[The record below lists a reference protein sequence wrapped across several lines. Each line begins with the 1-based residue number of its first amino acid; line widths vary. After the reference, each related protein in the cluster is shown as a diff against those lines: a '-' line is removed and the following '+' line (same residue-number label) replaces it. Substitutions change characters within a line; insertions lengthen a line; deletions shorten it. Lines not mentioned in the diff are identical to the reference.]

1 MIANAI
7 IISYHCCVTSDTKPA
22 EVEIRAWARLVRAS
36 QDVIGAIE
44 NDLKI
49 TGFPSLHW
57 YDVLL
62 ELDGAKDGALRPSE
76 LAERTLFE
84 RYSITRLVDRMEK
97 HGLVE
102 RIPCPEDARGAI
114 VSITAKGRTLRR
126 DMWPAYSAAI
136 KKRFADRLDDGD
148 AEQLARLLQ
157 KLKN

>member
-1 MIANAI
+1 MSN
-7 IISYHCCVTSDTKPA
+7 DTKPA

-44 NDLKI
+44 DDLK
-49 TGFPSLHW
+49 TADFPSLHW

-97 HGLVE
+97 QGLVE

-114 VSITAKGRTLRR
+114 VSVTEKGRTMRR
-126 DMWPAYSAAI
+126 DMWPVYSAAI
-136 KKRFADRLDDGD
+136 KTRFADRLDAGD
-148 AEQLARLLQ
+148 AEALARLLA
-157 KLKN
+157 KLKS